1 MATTLFVYAGATDL
15 VDGWIARRWSLQTVV
30 GTVIDPMADKA
41 LMTVLTVSLAMKG
54 AVPLPL
60 AVLILGRDILLSL
73 AAIYYR
79 YISLPPPKT
88 LARYWDFSLPSA
100 EVHPTG
106 ISKVNTALQLGLI
119 GWTMG
124 TMAVGGDLG
133 WWGPEGALKAMC
145 TTTVSLSDVTTV
157 STTLTVAETTTFA
170 TLYATTGNILKREN
184 AATITSTIDAV
195 SQPYYAYN
203 SVSDIVSNAGRNASI
218 AAQVYS
224 ACSCLNLSPQTV
236 SSQATVQTT
245 RTITARVE
253 ATEAAAT
260 VTSGTFTSIVT
271 ATVVPLPFFPT
282 ANLTADI
289 SSFYPSTGTG
299 PINSAGTSLLYP
311 TLTSIPY
318 PGTNTTY
325 TYDPPTLTLAST
337 TLTAED
343 PFATSVGKG
352 GCPSVNNTIY
362 TLPTGQQYQIQCYR
376 TYGGAVSIGIDAP
389 QLVDCMKQCS
399 MANSGFSAIR
409 CFGVSWM
416 SYPTTGLHCN
426 LKSQNALSIF
436 TANFFA
442 ASAVLLTGVPPP
454 PVGVFDSGKA
464 GDSSVGG
471 QLPDDD
477 PGTWRRGRVLP

>member
-1 MATTLFVYAGATDL
+1 MATDYPLRAMLVLAALLGSAFAYPERSRPRAADTLL
-15 VDGWIARRWSLQTVV
+15 QERRLCYY
-30 GTVIDPMADKA
+30 D
-41 LMTVLTVSLAMKG
+41 
-54 AVPLPL
+54 
-60 AVLILGRDILLSL
+60 DILLSFVHWSVDSVP
-73 AAIYYR
+73 ICS
-79 YISLPPPKT
+79 SLLGIQDLT
-88 LARYWDFSLPSA
+88 STLPSA
-100 EVHPTG
+100 
-106 ISKVNTALQLGLI
+106 
-119 GWTMG
+119 
-124 TMAVGGDLG
+124 
-133 WWGPEGALKAMC
+133 
-145 TTTVSLSDVTTV
+145 
-157 STTLTVAETTTFA
+157 
-170 TLYATTGNILKREN
+170 
-184 AATITSTIDAV
+184 TSRT
-195 SQPYYAYN
+195 
-203 SVSDIVSNAGRNASI
+203 
-218 AAQVYS
+218 

-253 ATEAAAT
+253 ATEAAVT

-271 ATVVPLPFFPT
+271 ATVIPLPFFPT

-289 SSFYPSTGTG
+289 SSFYPSTATG

-318 PGTNTTY
+318 PRINTTY

-389 QLVDCMKQCS
+389 QLVDCMQQCS

-454 PVGVFDSGKA
+454 PVGVFDSGTA